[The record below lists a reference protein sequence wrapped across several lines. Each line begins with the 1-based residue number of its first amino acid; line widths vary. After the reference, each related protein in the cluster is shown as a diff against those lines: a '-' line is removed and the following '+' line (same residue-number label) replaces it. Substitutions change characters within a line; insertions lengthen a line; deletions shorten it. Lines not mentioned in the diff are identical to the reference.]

1 MKFAE
6 FVASLPAVGKGAV
19 RKDREARRDLRRGGE
34 ATRDLLSTNRG
45 RKTAERLVAQAER
58 ALRTELDV
66 GAAAWPD
73 LVARFG
79 RFGGDQWRELRRT
92 TQKLVPEA
100 RKAPAAEG

>member
-6 FVASLPAVGKGAV
+6 FVASLPPVGRGAV
-19 RKDREARRDLRRGGE
+19 RKDLEARRAIRSGGSG
-34 ATRDLLSTNRG
+34 ARDLLGTTRG
-45 RKTAERLVAQAER
+45 RTTAERLVAQAER

-73 LVARFG
+73 LVARFS

-92 TQKLVPEA
+92 TQELVPEA